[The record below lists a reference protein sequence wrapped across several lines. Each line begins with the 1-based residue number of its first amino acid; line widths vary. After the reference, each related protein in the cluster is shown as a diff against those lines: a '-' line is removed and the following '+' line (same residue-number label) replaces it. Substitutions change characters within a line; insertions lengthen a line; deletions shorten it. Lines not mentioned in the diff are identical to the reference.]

1 MTNNIEQI
9 RPKHLAFNLE
19 VDEKSGTA
27 FGVLLASEVRSK
39 LKRAHIDKALSDAS
53 LLEWRIAGSIID
65 TLLDYY
71 DQKVPCRLAIASRCD
86 ATFEVVLSEDH
97 MAAYIDVVPAQ
108 GGVDLSVENLREGLS
123 ANLVAADL
131 IDLASLKAVVAAPE
145 ARRITVAI
153 GRAAMPGVD
162 SQFISLVAQDS
173 IQPSGEVRAIND
185 SIDHLAG
192 KSYVIVEPRTAIMER
207 LPPKPGKDGY
217 NIFSEALKSSPGI
230 VIPWSKNMTGT
241 FFDKENPEIIYA
253 HITGHPVI
261 FEDGGRI
268 DTSLEFDKIDI
279 TTGHV
284 EFDGS
289 VLIKGDVHPDMKV
302 KATGNIF
309 IKGIVER
316 AQVKAGNNLIV
327 DGGVLGDPNM
337 DVPGIGLPEYDCVL
351 EAGGSIEAQYINLAY
366 LNAGK
371 NITVKEYIFN
381 SNLKAGKRVAVGNK
395 GGKGRLVGGETHA
408 VESVT
413 AKTLGSQ
420 AYSVTKITLGY
431 SKVVTDLFRKLDFIR
446 DQRVNQAKKLRNLL
460 PPAVPAGSEEIA
472 RSKDELHKI
481 RKIESSLLILQD
493 ALKEID
499 RRRRRATPQEHDH
512 PTPFISAKSTSYPN
526 CYLEINGASVRTKT
540 EQQAIIY
547 VKKDG
552 IIVRRK

>member
-1 MTNNIEQI
+1 M
-9 RPKHLAFNLE
+9 
-19 VDEKSGTA
+19 
-27 FGVLLASEVRSK
+27 
-39 LKRAHIDKALSDAS
+39 
-53 LLEWRIAGSIID
+53 
-65 TLLDYY
+65 
-71 DQKVPCRLAIASRCD
+71 
-86 ATFEVVLSEDH
+86 
-97 MAAYIDVVPAQ
+97 
-108 GGVDLSVENLREGLS
+108 
-123 ANLVAADL
+123 
-131 IDLASLKAVVAAPE
+131 
-145 ARRITVAI
+145 
-153 GRAAMPGVD
+153 
-162 SQFISLVAQDS
+162 
-173 IQPSGEVRAIND
+173 
-185 SIDHLAG
+185 
-192 KSYVIVEPRTAIMER
+192 
-207 LPPKPGKDGY
+207 
-217 NIFSEALKSSPGI
+217 
-230 VIPWSKNMTGT
+230 
-241 FFDKENPEIIYA
+241 
-253 HITGHPVI
+253 
-261 FEDGGRI
+261 
-268 DTSLEFDKIDI
+268 
-279 TTGHV
+279 
-284 EFDGS
+284 
-289 VLIKGDVHPDMKV
+289 
-302 KATGNIF
+302 
-309 IKGIVER
+309 
-316 AQVKAGNNLIV
+316 
-327 DGGVLGDPNM
+327 
-337 DVPGIGLPEYDCVL
+337 
-351 EAGGSIEAQYINLAY
+351 IEAQYINLAY

-512 PTPFISAKSTSYPN
+512 PIPFISAKSTSYPN